1 MKDRE
6 AWPAAVHGATKSQ
19 TRLSNWRIET
29 PGIRPQGW
37 GAPICGLNCSSLR
50 ENLWAHV
57 TLLPLLCLLPGVWV
71 LTPLL
76 LFPSSQHCVD
86 LFYSFGYRRLFF
98 ASLQL
103 VFSEDC
109 STCRCMFDVFLV
121 GDELRVLLCH
131 FHLLPGTCAL
141 VIVSSPKKSGY
152 FYFALDN
159 LILLLVW
166 IYW

>member
-1 MKDRE
+1 MLGKIEGRRRRE
-6 AWPAAVHGATKSQ
+6 RQRMRWLDGITNSMDIHLSKLQEWWRTGKPGMLQSMESQSQ
-19 TRLSNWRIET
+19 TWLSNWTTIET

-37 GAPICGLNCSSLR
+37 GAPICGLNCSFLR

-57 TLLPLLCLLPGVWV
+57 TLLPLLCLLPGLWV

-86 LFYSFGYRRLFF
+86 LFYSFGYRRIFF

-109 STCRCMFDVFLV
+109 STCRCVFDV
-121 GDELRVLLCH
+121 
-131 FHLLPGTCAL
+131 
-141 VIVSSPKKSGY
+141 S
-152 FYFALDN
+152 
-159 LILLLVW
+159 
-166 IYW
+166 